1 MNRRAAIVPTVAA
14 LRCLVGAGLI
24 GAPGLAGAT
33 PASADGRAVLI
44 RTIGIRDVVVG
55 AGTLAAL
62 RRDPR
67 SAGLWAATGLA
78 SDIADVVLAIGSFRQ
93 LGARGTFIA
102 ALAPIPFIAAVGAE
116 LLAREAQL

>member
-1 MNRRAAIVPTVAA
+1 VNRRTAIVPTVAA

-24 GAPGLAGAT
+24 GAPGLAGASPT
-33 PASADGRAVLI
+33 SVDGRAVLM

-67 SAGLWAATGLA
+67 SARLWAATGLV
-78 SDIADVVLAIGSFRQ
+78 SDIADVVLALGSFRQ
-93 LGARGTFIA
+93 LGARGTLIA
-102 ALAPIPFIAAVGAE
+102 AMAPVPFIAAVGAD
-116 LLAREAQL
+116 LLARQAQL